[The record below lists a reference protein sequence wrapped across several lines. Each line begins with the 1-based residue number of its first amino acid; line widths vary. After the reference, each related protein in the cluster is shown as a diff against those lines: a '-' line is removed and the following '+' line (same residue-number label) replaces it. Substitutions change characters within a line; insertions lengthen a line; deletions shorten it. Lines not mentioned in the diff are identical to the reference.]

1 MRGCSRAMSS
11 RQSRSLTYIHV
22 ARGSVRV
29 NGLQFNAG
37 DGARVRNEKTLSF
50 SHRDGA
56 EVLLFN
62 LRPNE
67 VNHPTR

>member
-1 MRGCSRAMSS
+1 
-11 RQSRSLTYIHV
+11 V

-37 DGARVRNEKTLSF
+37 DGARVRHEKTLSF
-50 SHRDGA
+50 SHGEGA
-56 EVLLFN
+56 EVLLFD